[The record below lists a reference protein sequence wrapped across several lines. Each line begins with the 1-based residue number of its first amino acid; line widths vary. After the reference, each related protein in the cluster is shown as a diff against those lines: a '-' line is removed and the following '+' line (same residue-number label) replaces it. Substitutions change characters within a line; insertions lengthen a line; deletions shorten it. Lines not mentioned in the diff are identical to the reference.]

1 MGIIIEDTIE
11 LNNGLSAQNTY
22 GSIGNESVVVNKL
35 IRPIYSFPNI
45 DEDEG
50 DTTSR
55 QTITGQTITGYT
67 VIYQLSGRG
76 IIWVNKEKRQNSSLH
91 LKYEDIII
99 TYTDST
105 FLSSNIFTL
114 LYTKWKENFTTVT
127 DDI

>member
-22 GSIGNESVVVNKL
+22 GCIGNESVVVNKRL
-35 IRPIYSFPNI
+35 QPIYSETNI
-45 DEDEG
+45 DEDE
-50 DTTSR
+50 TTS
-55 QTITGQTITGYT
+55 GQTITGYT
-67 VIYQLSGRG
+67 GIYQLSCRG
-76 IIWVNKEKRQNSSLH
+76 IIWVNKEKRQNSPLH

-105 FLSSNIFTL
+105 FLSSNLYTL
-114 LYTKWKENFTTVT
+114 LYSKWKENFTTVT

>member
-22 GSIGNESVVVNKL
+22 GCIGNESVVVNKRL
-35 IRPIYSFPNI
+35 QPIYSETNI
-45 DEDEG
+45 DEDE
-50 DTTSR
+50 TTS
-55 QTITGQTITGYT
+55 GQTITGYT
-67 VIYQLSGRG
+67 GIYQLSGRG
-76 IIWVNKEKRQNSSLH
+76 IIWVNKEKRQNSPLH

-105 FLSSNIFTL
+105 FLSSNLYTL
-114 LYTKWKENFTTVT
+114 LYSKWKENFTTVT